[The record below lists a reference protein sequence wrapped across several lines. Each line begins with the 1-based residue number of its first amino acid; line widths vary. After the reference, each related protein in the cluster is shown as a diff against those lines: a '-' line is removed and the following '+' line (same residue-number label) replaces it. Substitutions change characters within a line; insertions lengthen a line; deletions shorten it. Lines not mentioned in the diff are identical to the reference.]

1 MTFWQTVMLGAVAG
15 FTIFLGLPVA
25 RLRQSTTRLQS
36 LLAALALGV
45 LLFLVWDILS
55 KALAPIEDAMKT
67 SAKSGH
73 WGPFASLVLML
84 VIGLVVGLVGL
95 VVFDDTTR
103 RRRAAAGPLPQQL
116 ALMIATGLGL
126 HNFSEGLAIGQA
138 AATGAVGFAVILIV
152 GFGLHNITEGFA
164 IAAPL
169 ACPVAAGTNPPSW
182 GFLALAGLIG
192 GGPTFVGTLIG
203 YRAAS
208 TLAFVLFLALAAG
221 ALIYIIGEMF
231 AVGRRLQAPVWAAS
245 GIAAGF
251 LIAYGTDLILTLGGV

>member
-1 MTFWQTVMLGAVAG
+1 MTFWQTVALGGVAG

-25 RLRQSTTRLQS
+25 RLRQKTTNLQS
-36 LLAALALGV
+36 LLTALALGV

-55 KALAPIEDAMKT
+55 KALGPIEEAMKN
-67 SAKSGH
+67 SVKSGH
-73 WGPFASLVLML
+73 WRPFASRVLML
-84 VIGLVVGLVGL
+84 AIGLVVGLVGL
-95 VVFDDTTR
+95 VTFDERAR
-103 RRRAAAGPLPQQL
+103 RRRATSAPLAQQL

-138 AATGAVGFAVILIV
+138 AATGAIGFATLLIV
-152 GFGLHNITEGFA
+152 GFSLHNVTEGFA
-164 IAAPL
+164 IAAPF
-169 ACPVAAGTNPPSW
+169 AAGKDTPSW

-192 GGPTFVGTLIG
+192 GGPTFVGTLVG
-203 YRAAS
+203 YRVTS
-208 TLAFVLFLALAAG
+208 PLAFVLFLALAAG

-231 AVGRRLQAPVWAAS
+231 AAGRRLQAPVLAAS